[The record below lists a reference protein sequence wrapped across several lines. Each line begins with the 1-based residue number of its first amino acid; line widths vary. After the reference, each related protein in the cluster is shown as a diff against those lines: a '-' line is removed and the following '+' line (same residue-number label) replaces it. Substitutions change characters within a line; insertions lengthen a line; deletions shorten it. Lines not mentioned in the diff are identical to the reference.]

1 MTATN
6 LYFSALSKKKKKK
19 PFALFLHSVSGARLL
34 FVFAFRRH
42 DGSTPDS
49 PPLHLHFLFV
59 LILRRSKKIESSKVF
74 VRLSASISPPPFPHR
89 PPTPAPPSRRLL
101 LLPAIHVG
109 EKKRAALSEQCVV
122 CSKPVEAE
130 ERNSSH
136 PSGLNEARRQHR
148 GENRFGKPLWDLTS
162 DLLPAAQ
169 WTRMKPVRLKQQL

>member
-1 MTATN
+1 M
-6 LYFSALSKKKKKK
+6 
-19 PFALFLHSVSGARLL
+19 PFALFLHSARGRSAPVCVR
-34 FVFAFRRH
+34 FSSAR
-42 DGSTPDS
+42 
-49 PPLHLHFLFV
+49 PLHPRLPTPPSA
-59 LILRRSKKIESSKVF
+59 LILSCSKKIESSEVF

-136 PSGLNEARRQHR
+136 PSALNEARRQHR
-148 GENRFGKPLWDLTS
+148 GGNRFGKPLWDLTS